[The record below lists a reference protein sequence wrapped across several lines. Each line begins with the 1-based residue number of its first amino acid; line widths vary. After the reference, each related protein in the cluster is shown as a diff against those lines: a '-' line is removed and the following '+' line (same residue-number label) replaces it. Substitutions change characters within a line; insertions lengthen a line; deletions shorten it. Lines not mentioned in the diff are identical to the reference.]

1 MPILVVYCILQKSC
15 RLIISVCDWD
25 HTHSFMSHATNRS
38 GNPMQRALR
47 PIATTTIAFASVTAL
62 ALGPMTTPP
71 ALTRDVGIESPAI
84 VPTATWTELVQNTSA
99 NLDHLIPVLTADPLP
114 VLSQILDNNL
124 TSLGNV
130 AGPTIDIVVGGA
142 GYVIT
147 LPITAVQAIQ
157 ALFGG
162 GGIEEAAQIL
172 IGPLVSLV
180 QGPGSELFDAVV
192 AALTQPFQNFVNALG
207 TITLEN
213 VAALALGVVSPLL
226 ATVVATVEAIQNFV
240 GAVNDDDSD
249 FGDVVQSLIDFIPTI
264 VDGALNGAD
273 VVDTTIDTGLPLLPP
288 IALTLA
294 AGGLLSPAGNL
305 EISVT
310 GSILRPVLNIAA
322 TTSGTIVT
330 INNYLKQVAEA
341 ITPVNTAANR
351 LSSENVST
359 FAAPDSTD
367 AEADKTDTEKTAPV
381 DDAAANTVVNT
392 TNVGNPEG
400 QPTGEPEGGAA
411 GKSKALEVPKP
422 KLGNFGKPKDGD
434 TAKPNGSDAGKPEGG
449 NAEAGDESGNAD
461 AGNQSADNGDNGSD
475 GDDGDDS

>member
-1 MPILVVYCILQKSC
+1 M
-15 RLIISVCDWD
+15 
-25 HTHSFMSHATNRS
+25 
-38 GNPMQRALR
+38 
-47 PIATTTIAFASVTAL
+47 
-62 ALGPMTTPP
+62 
-71 ALTRDVGIESPAI
+71 
-84 VPTATWTELVQNTSA
+84 
-99 NLDHLIPVLTADPLP
+99 
-114 VLSQILDNNL
+114 
-124 TSLGNV
+124 
-130 AGPTIDIVVGGA
+130 
-142 GYVIT
+142 IT

-264 VDGALNGAD
+264 VDGALNGAN

-411 GKSKALEVPKP
+411 GKPKALEVPKP